1 MEWNTSGVHALWV
14 IGLTDT
20 MRIVV
25 GWGGDISSM
34 PALWVIGL
42 TDTMRIVVGW
52 GGGGERFLVCLLC
65 G

>member
-25 GWGGDISSM
+25 GWGGGDISSM
-34 PALWVIGL
+34 PALWVTGL
-42 TDTMRIVVGW
+42 TDVMRTVVEGV
-52 GGGGERFLVCLLC
+52 FLVCLLC